1 MQLYQEALQLGWS
14 DACFDL
20 YTFYTEQG
28 TEPNA
33 EKALEYLTKGA
44 RCGSSICQA
53 QLGLCYLTGGNGDNV
68 VVPKDYG
75 KAFRLFTLSALKND
89 VDGMALLGQCYYDG
103 HGTTRDFSKAFYWLR
118 MAAEKNDG
126 YSQYLLG
133 CCFLDGLGV
142 TKSLIEAKAWLQ
154 RAADNG
160 IEDAAEL
167 LKKI

>member
-1 MQLYQEALQLGWS
+1 
-14 DACFDL
+14 
-20 YTFYTEQG
+20 
-28 TEPNA
+28 
-33 EKALEYLTKGA
+33 
-44 RCGSSICQA
+44 
-53 QLGLCYLTGGNGDNV
+53 
-68 VVPKDYG
+68 
-75 KAFRLFTLSALKND
+75 
-89 VDGMALLGQCYYDG
+89 MALLGQCYYDG